1 MPVNG
6 EEKRRIIDLHFNQ
19 GKTIREVSK
28 IMGKSSHDITPVTK
42 EHRIRLAQNYVL
54 ANREQ
59 NEDADSSV
67 YDSVIPNVKA
77 YKLFDEGKSPLEVTS
92 ELNLPGPQV
101 QQFYIEYLKLRK
113 MHKLVITYQQLQ
125 DSIEYF
131 LKLVRLGKKERLTP
145 EQIMNF
151 VKMAD
156 KIQDLKEKLQYL
168 RSEVVDIMIR
178 KSLGE
183 EKLKDLHKERE
194 AAQEKLNLVNK
205 TLKVKYEE
213 HIRVM
218 STATTTAMSTD
229 AANFSL
235 KLFSIISKTDNLK
248 FFLAAKDGVRINI
261 ATLTHMKLS
270 RKRYYKALKQLRDA
284 GLIKKFKGVYSH
296 TSFGRIVYQRN
307 IIELI
312 EYRKYLK
319 EMQMVDDIKDGNLKV
334 TEDNLVSFFEKLI
347 GIKNNVASPCVAATT
362 TAAIDTSKKIEIV
375 RTYEEM
381 VSLLLKCVDLCK
393 DEILIATR
401 VSPEVIINRILQKCK
416 LGIHVKVLADIDLVK
431 EYFKLHKI
439 DKVDLNSQDKNA
451 VERINVIGN
460 PWYPEKNVNRKICK
474 IPFGV
479 IIMDGKE
486 VGIELIDQTDSK
498 KFNMGILLRDE
509 NASGVMKEY
518 YEKLWNDAY
527 SDITKVKDDLVVK
540 D

>member
-1 MPVNG
+1 
-6 EEKRRIIDLHFNQ
+6 
-19 GKTIREVSK
+19 
-28 IMGKSSHDITPVTK
+28 
-42 EHRIRLAQNYVL
+42 
-54 ANREQ
+54 
-59 NEDADSSV
+59 
-67 YDSVIPNVKA
+67 
-77 YKLFDEGKSPLEVTS
+77 
-92 ELNLPGPQV
+92 
-101 QQFYIEYLKLRK
+101 
-113 MHKLVITYQQLQ
+113 
-125 DSIEYF
+125 
-131 LKLVRLGKKERLTP
+131 
-145 EQIMNF
+145 
-151 VKMAD
+151 
-156 KIQDLKEKLQYL
+156 
-168 RSEVVDIMIR
+168 
-178 KSLGE
+178 
-183 EKLKDLHKERE
+183 
-194 AAQEKLNLVNK
+194 
-205 TLKVKYEE
+205 
-213 HIRVM
+213 
-218 STATTTAMSTD
+218 MSTD

-479 IIMDGKE
+479 IIIDGKE
-486 VGIELIDQTDSK
+486 VGIELIDQTDPK

>member
-1 MPVNG
+1 
-6 EEKRRIIDLHFNQ
+6 
-19 GKTIREVSK
+19 
-28 IMGKSSHDITPVTK
+28 
-42 EHRIRLAQNYVL
+42 
-54 ANREQ
+54 
-59 NEDADSSV
+59 
-67 YDSVIPNVKA
+67 
-77 YKLFDEGKSPLEVTS
+77 
-92 ELNLPGPQV
+92 
-101 QQFYIEYLKLRK
+101 
-113 MHKLVITYQQLQ
+113 
-125 DSIEYF
+125 
-131 LKLVRLGKKERLTP
+131 
-145 EQIMNF
+145 
-151 VKMAD
+151 
-156 KIQDLKEKLQYL
+156 
-168 RSEVVDIMIR
+168 
-178 KSLGE
+178 
-183 EKLKDLHKERE
+183 
-194 AAQEKLNLVNK
+194 
-205 TLKVKYEE
+205 
-213 HIRVM
+213 M
-218 STATTTAMSTD
+218 STATTTAMSID

-479 IIMDGKE
+479 IIIDGKE
-486 VGIELIDQTDSK
+486 VGIELIDQTDPK

-509 NASGVMKEY
+509 NASGVME
-518 YEKLWNDAY
+518 
-527 SDITKVKDDLVVK
+527 
-540 D
+540 

>member
-1 MPVNG
+1 
-6 EEKRRIIDLHFNQ
+6 
-19 GKTIREVSK
+19 
-28 IMGKSSHDITPVTK
+28 
-42 EHRIRLAQNYVL
+42 
-54 ANREQ
+54 
-59 NEDADSSV
+59 
-67 YDSVIPNVKA
+67 
-77 YKLFDEGKSPLEVTS
+77 
-92 ELNLPGPQV
+92 
-101 QQFYIEYLKLRK
+101 
-113 MHKLVITYQQLQ
+113 
-125 DSIEYF
+125 
-131 LKLVRLGKKERLTP
+131 
-145 EQIMNF
+145 
-151 VKMAD
+151 
-156 KIQDLKEKLQYL
+156 
-168 RSEVVDIMIR
+168 
-178 KSLGE
+178 
-183 EKLKDLHKERE
+183 
-194 AAQEKLNLVNK
+194 
-205 TLKVKYEE
+205 
-213 HIRVM
+213 M

-460 PWYPEKNVNRKICK
+460 PWYPEKNVNRRICK
-474 IPFGV
+474 VPFGV
-479 IIMDGKE
+479 VIIDGKE
-486 VGIELIDQTDSK
+486 VGIELIDQTDPK

>member
-1 MPVNG
+1 MY
-6 EEKRRIIDLHFNQ
+6 
-19 GKTIREVSK
+19 T
-28 IMGKSSHDITPVTK
+28 
-42 EHRIRLAQNYVL
+42 
-54 ANREQ
+54 
-59 NEDADSSV
+59 
-67 YDSVIPNVKA
+67 
-77 YKLFDEGKSPLEVTS
+77 
-92 ELNLPGPQV
+92 
-101 QQFYIEYLKLRK
+101 
-113 MHKLVITYQQLQ
+113 
-125 DSIEYF
+125 
-131 LKLVRLGKKERLTP
+131 
-145 EQIMNF
+145 
-151 VKMAD
+151 
-156 KIQDLKEKLQYL
+156 
-168 RSEVVDIMIR
+168 
-178 KSLGE
+178 
-183 EKLKDLHKERE
+183 
-194 AAQEKLNLVNK
+194 
-205 TLKVKYEE
+205 
-213 HIRVM
+213 HISVM
-218 STATTTAMSTD
+218 STATTTAMSTE

-479 IIMDGKE
+479 IIIDGKE
-486 VGIELIDQTDSK
+486 VGIELIDQTDPK

>member
-1 MPVNG
+1 MY
-6 EEKRRIIDLHFNQ
+6 
-19 GKTIREVSK
+19 T
-28 IMGKSSHDITPVTK
+28 
-42 EHRIRLAQNYVL
+42 
-54 ANREQ
+54 
-59 NEDADSSV
+59 
-67 YDSVIPNVKA
+67 
-77 YKLFDEGKSPLEVTS
+77 
-92 ELNLPGPQV
+92 
-101 QQFYIEYLKLRK
+101 
-113 MHKLVITYQQLQ
+113 
-125 DSIEYF
+125 
-131 LKLVRLGKKERLTP
+131 
-145 EQIMNF
+145 
-151 VKMAD
+151 
-156 KIQDLKEKLQYL
+156 
-168 RSEVVDIMIR
+168 
-178 KSLGE
+178 
-183 EKLKDLHKERE
+183 
-194 AAQEKLNLVNK
+194 
-205 TLKVKYEE
+205 